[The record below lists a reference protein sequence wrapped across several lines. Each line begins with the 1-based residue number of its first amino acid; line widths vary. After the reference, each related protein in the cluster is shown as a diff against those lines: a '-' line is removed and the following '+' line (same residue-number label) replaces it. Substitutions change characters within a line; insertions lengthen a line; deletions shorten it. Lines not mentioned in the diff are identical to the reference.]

1 MKKFGVAA
9 ILVAFT
15 MLVAGCNTVKGIGQ
29 DVTAGGEAIDHA
41 ATKVQQKM

>member
-29 DVTAGGEAIDHA
+29 DVTAGGEAIDKA
-41 ATKVQQKM
+41 ATTVQKKM